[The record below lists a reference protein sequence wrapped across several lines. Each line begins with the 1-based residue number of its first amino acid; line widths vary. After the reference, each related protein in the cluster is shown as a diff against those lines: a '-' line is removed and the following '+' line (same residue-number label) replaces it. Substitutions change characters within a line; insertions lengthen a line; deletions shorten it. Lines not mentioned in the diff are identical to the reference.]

1 MQIDRPD
8 GKIVV
13 DQKLGSGAMG
23 LVFRGWLFF
32 DPNGPSGGREPLPIA
47 LKQLKPLAN
56 TQAEM
61 RQLFV
66 NEAESLKRIAH
77 PNIVRFIDLFD
88 WTNNADKRTKPLL
101 TLAMEYVEGEPLDS
115 VIARVSARAPTSGIP
130 CLPVPRAWSY
140 FQQLLG
146 ALAAVEAIHIAHRD
160 IKPANVLVRKDGIVK
175 LADFGIAR
183 LHSNDTKDT
192 ISPGTGAYMSPEQVL
207 GKPLDARS
215 DLYAAAIV
223 FYEMLAGRTP
233 FLIEGLT
240 EFAVR
245 RNHVEKTPEPLSTW
259 LRGATALDPVFAKAF
274 AKERNYR
281 FPNAIA
287 LGEAFRVALQL
298 PVTPEWQLQQAFA
311 KEAPAIHDD
320 PSTEREAR
328 VATLRLQMVNG
339 YRTAPLPKISPR

>member
-1 MQIDRPD
+1 MQIDRPE

-23 LVFRGWLFF
+23 LVFRGWLFY
-32 DPNGPSGGREPLPIA
+32 DPNGPNRSREPLPIA

-56 TQAEM
+56 TQAEL
-61 RQLFV
+61 RELFV

-88 WTNNADKRTKPLL
+88 WKSATDSRAKPLL
-101 TLAMEYVEGEPLDS
+101 TLAMEYVEGDPLEA
-115 VIARVSARAPTSGIP
+115 VIARVGARSQLSGMR
-130 CLPVPRAWSY
+130 CLPIPRAWSY

-146 ALAAVEAIHIAHRD
+146 ALAAVEALELAHRD
-160 IKPANVLVRKDGIVK
+160 IKPANVLIRKDGVVK

-183 LHSNDTKDT
+183 LHASDAKDAV
-192 ISPGTGAYMSPEQVL
+192 SPGTGAYMSPEQVL

-215 DLYAAAIV
+215 DLYSAAIV

-233 FLIEGLT
+233 FAIEGLT

-245 RNHVEKTPEPLSTW
+245 RNHVEKTPEPISTW
-259 LRGATALDPVFAKAF
+259 LPASPGLDAIFARAF
-274 AKERNYR
+274 AKDRNYR

-287 LGEAFRVALQL
+287 LGEAFRIALSL
-298 PVTPEWQLQQAFA
+298 PDTPEWRLQQEFA
-311 KEAPAIHDD
+311 KEAPAMHRD
-320 PSTEREAR
+320 PTTEREAR
-328 VATLRLQMVNG
+328 VATLRLQMVER
-339 YRTAPLPKISPR
+339 YRTAPLPKGPTR